1 MSIANSIRAQIP
13 PIHPEG
19 YPFIGGFALVSL
31 ILFWI
36 WTPLGW
42 IGTVLTIW
50 CALFFRDPVRVTPV
64 REGIVVAP
72 ADGRIS
78 MVTQVLP
85 PAELGL
91 GDRPLPRISI
101 FMSVFNC
108 HVNRS
113 PVAGRID
120 RIAYRPGTFINAE
133 LDKASEDNERNSLVI
148 STPNGRIGVIQIAG
162 LVARR
167 IVSFVREGQ
176 SIGAGERFGLIRF
189 GSRLDVY
196 LPEGTKSLV
205 SEGQT
210 AVAGETIL
218 ADFRLGDQAAEPT
231 APINHRGPSSRSG
244 DRRNGGTGRRL
255 LYSGEPCRC
264 RSIPT
269 PRKCA
274 AAGFARSRCGC
285 WCPISSPCW
294 RSAPA

>member
-1 MSIANSIRAQIP
+1 MGWRPRALRNARSMIPSPTRGEGQMTVILMSIANSIRAQIP
-13 PIHPEG
+13 PVHPEG
-19 YPFIGGFALVSL
+19 YPFIGGFALASL

-42 IGTVLTIW
+42 IGALLTIW

-91 GDRPLPRISI
+91 GDTPLPRISI

-148 STPNGRIGVIQIAG
+148 SMPNNGRIGVVQIA
-162 LVARR
+162 
-167 IVSFVREGQ
+167 
-176 SIGAGERFGLIRF
+176 
-189 GSRLDVY
+189 
-196 LPEGTKSLV
+196 
-205 SEGQT
+205 
-210 AVAGETIL
+210 
-218 ADFRLGDQAAEPT
+218 
-231 APINHRGPSSRSG
+231 
-244 DRRNGGTGRRL
+244 
-255 LYSGEPCRC
+255 
-264 RSIPT
+264 
-269 PRKCA
+269 
-274 AAGFARSRCGC
+274 
-285 WCPISSPCW
+285 
-294 RSAPA
+294 